1 VTLRIVGALALDAVA
16 GPRRADVLI
25 RDGRIAAVGALP
37 PPAPGE
43 AVIDARDRLLVPG
56 LVNAHTHSPLNLLK
70 GTGDALSHP
79 AFMWRNQAD
88 TARRS
93 PDEVRL
99 SALLGAIEHLL
110 AGTTAV
116 IDHFPEQGFAPEH
129 VDAVVEAYRETGL
142 RAMVALRVFDGP
154 YDDITPA
161 GGLPSGLPNPLAP
174 QTAAEAVDLVE
185 DAIARHDDGLGGLV
199 RICPAPSNP
208 SRCTDELLTAL
219 GDVAEQHD
227 TALHT
232 HLLETRLQADLARQ
246 RFGTTMVRHLDR
258 LGVLGPRLSCAHTI
272 WIEDEDIALMAE
284 RGALVVHNPESNA
297 KIGAGIAPVARMI
310 RAGVTVALGTDG
322 ASTNDNLDLHEA
334 MRLAL
339 FLQRPGEL
347 DRRRWPTSRDAFA
360 MATLA
365 GAKAL
370 LCDGLGTLRTGAP
383 ADLVLH
389 DLARPAWVP
398 LNDPLHQLVF
408 GATGATVDTV
418 IVAGRVLVR
427 QGRITAF
434 DPEPVLREANRLMR
448 HLAARN
454 ADLHALAAHMMEE
467 VP

>member
-1 VTLRIVGALALDAVA
+1 
-16 GPRRADVLI
+16 
-25 RDGRIAAVGALP
+25 
-37 PPAPGE
+37 
-43 AVIDARDRLLVPG
+43 
-56 LVNAHTHSPLNLLK
+56 
-70 GTGDALSHP
+70 
-79 AFMWRNQAD
+79 
-88 TARRS
+88 
-93 PDEVRL
+93 
-99 SALLGAIEHLL
+99 
-110 AGTTAV
+110 
-116 IDHFPEQGFAPEH
+116 
-129 VDAVVEAYRETGL
+129 
-142 RAMVALRVFDGP
+142 
-154 YDDITPA
+154 
-161 GGLPSGLPNPLAP
+161 
-174 QTAAEAVDLVE
+174 
-185 DAIARHDDGLGGLV
+185 
-199 RICPAPSNP
+199 
-208 SRCTDELLTAL
+208 
-219 GDVAEQHD
+219 
-227 TALHT
+227 
-232 HLLETRLQADLARQ
+232 
-246 RFGTTMVRHLDR
+246 
-258 LGVLGPRLSCAHTI
+258 
-272 WIEDEDIALMAE
+272 
-284 RGALVVHNPESNA
+284 
-297 KIGAGIAPVARMI
+297 
-310 RAGVTVALGTDG
+310 VALGTDG

-347 DRRRWPTSRDAFA
+347 DRRRWPTSRDAFG